1 MQEGSEINRFHWRQ
15 IKNQTTEVY
24 LGIQAEATR
33 FDFDDSCGSYALTQ
47 RHLNKLSIALKA
59 GLDDSRAAYATKR
72 EKRKKENGL
81 TVLPPKSN
89 LRAVGEEGKRDEKEG
104 MGSKEEEA
112 CGERYHSWNVSV

>member
-59 GLDDSRAAYATKR
+59 
-72 EKRKKENGL
+72 EENGL